1 MKGRFEGGI
10 YFIGESRVFN
20 WSLFC
25 KIFNLSFFMKRKRI
39 YFESFD
45 YQNSWDCE
53 RGEKRKGGK
62 EEE

>member
-1 MKGRFEGGI
+1 MR
-10 YFIGESRVFN
+10 
-20 WSLFC
+20 
-25 KIFNLSFFMKRKRI
+25 RKRI

-53 RGEKRKGGK
+53 RGQRGEGK